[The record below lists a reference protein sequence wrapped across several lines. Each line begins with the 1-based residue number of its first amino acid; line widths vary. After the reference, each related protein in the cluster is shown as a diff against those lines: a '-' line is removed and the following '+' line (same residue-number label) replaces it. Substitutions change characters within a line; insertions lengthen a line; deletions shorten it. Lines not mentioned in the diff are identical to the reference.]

1 MKTFDGKKF
10 PRDIGKLKGKKKISV
25 IIPVKN
31 EEKTIGKTVQILREK
46 LLEKGLIDEIV
57 VIDGNSQDRTR
68 EFAEK
73 QGAKV
78 YVDKNILPQIGN
90 FSGKGNAIYKSY
102 FVTTGD
108 IMSFVDGDIFNFSEK
123 FVTNTFIPIFLNEK
137 TKYVKAFYTRPL
149 LRGKKIKKG
158 EGGRV
163 TEILARPLLNTFF
176 PCLCSIKQPLSGE
189 YSITRQC
196 FRKLSLASGYGVEIS
211 FLLEILL
218 HFGPKAFAQ
227 VDCGMR
233 IHKNQ
238 SLHSLGRMGFEVLQ
252 AFLHHSS
259 KHGIISVREKF
270 DEYYDAISGKKQKI
284 SQFFF
289 PPVEKIAKRTEF
301 ILLRHGETN
310 WNKELR
316 IQSRN
321 DIPLNQ
327 KGISEANKIAKKLKK
342 EIITAI
348 YTSPLRRAR
357 QTAQIIAKEFGI
369 EPIVDERLV
378 EINHGKWAG
387 QREKDILKR
396 EPEKFKRW
404 KKTPWEVIPEGG
416 ETWKDFR
423 KRVASFFNE
432 VFWKRKGERILIV
445 SHKGAI
451 AVSGCILEKKPLK
464 ELLKYDVENCQFK
477 KIKI

>member
-1 MKTFDGKKF
+1 VKTFGGKKLSQ
-10 PRDIGKLKGKKKISV
+10 DISKLKGEKKISV
-25 IIPVKN
+25 IIPTKN
-31 EEKTIGKTVQILREK
+31 EEKSIGKTVRILREK
-46 LLEKGLIDEIV
+46 LLERGLIDEIV
-57 VIDGNSQDRTR
+57 VIDGDSRDRTR
-68 EFAEK
+68 EFARK
-73 QGAKV
+73 QGARV
-78 YVDKNILPQIGN
+78 YMETHILPQIGN
-90 FSGKGNAIYKSY
+90 FNGKGNAIYKSY

-108 IMSFVDGDIFNFSEK
+108 IMCFTDGDIVNFSEK
-123 FVTNTFIPIFLNEK
+123 FVTNTFIPILLNEK
-137 TKYVKAFYTRPL
+137 IKYVKAFY
-149 LRGKKIKKG
+149 
-158 EGGRV
+158 GGRV

-176 PCLCSIKQPLSGE
+176 PPLSKFKQPLSGE
-189 YSITRQC
+189 YSITRQS

-211 FLLEILL
+211 FLLELL
-218 HFGPKAFAQ
+218 FHFGPDVFAQ

-238 SLHSLGRMGFEVLQ
+238 SLHSLGRMGFEVIQ

-259 KHGIISVREKF
+259 KHSIISIREKF
-270 DEYYDAISGKKQKI
+270 DEYFDAISGKRRTI

-289 PPVEKIAKRTEF
+289 TPVEKIAKRTEF

-310 WNKELR
+310 WNRELR

-327 KGISEANKIAKKLKK
+327 KGISEAKKVAKKLKK

-348 YTSPLRRAR
+348 YTSPLKRAR
-357 QTAQIIAKEFGI
+357 HTAQIIAKEFGI

-387 QREKDILKR
+387 HREKDILKR

-432 VFWKRKGERILIV
+432 VSQKRRGERILIV
-445 SHKGAI
+445 GI
-451 AVSGCILEKKPLK
+451 V
-464 ELLKYDVENCQFK
+464 
-477 KIKI
+477 